1 MYNLDA
7 APVSEDCPKCKHTLE
22 RLAEYNSIK
31 KNEGYS
37 IDDGTGQNNFITYL
51 LFGWMGVVIKLF
63 VRNVA
68 GPLWDQR
75 AGEKKQSKYAAILNV
90 FPNSRICP
98 YCKHI
103 VRQK

>member
-7 APVSEDCPKCKHTLE
+7 APGVSDCPKCKHSLE
-22 RLAEYNSIK
+22 RLAAYNSIQ

-37 IDDGTGQNNFITYL
+37 IDDGTGNNHFLTYI
-51 LFGWMGVVIKLF
+51 LFGWIGVVIKLF

-68 GPLWDQR
+68 GPLLQQK
-75 AGEKKQSKYAAILNV
+75 AGEQRQTKYSAILKAY
-90 FPNSRICP
+90 PRSQICP

-103 VRQK
+103 VRMK

>member
-7 APVSEDCPKCKHTLE
+7 APGMLECPKCKHTLE
-22 RLAEYNSIK
+22 RLAEYNSIT

-37 IDDGTGQNNFITYL
+37 IDDGTGQNNFLTYI
-51 LFGWMGVVIKLF
+51 LFGWIGVVLKLF
-63 VRNVA
+63 VRHVV
-68 GPLWDQR
+68 GPLFAQR
-75 AGEKKQSKYAAILNV
+75 AGEAKQSKYASILNV
-90 FPNSRICP
+90 FPNSKICP